1 MQAMTIAM
9 CSSMPS
15 EDRLPS
21 LQGGLC
27 LAARLLLNISQRAND
42 RRSDK
47 CGGGPGARWQ
57 QRLGLRLVSQPPQE
71 CRSAEALAGS
81 CHRRAPI
88 AVQEARR
95 RGGAGLE

>member
-47 CGGGPGARWQ
+47 CGGGPGARWR
-57 QRLGLRLVSQPPQE
+57 QRLGLRLVSHQHQDG
-71 CRSAEALAGS
+71 RSAQALAGS
-81 CHRRAPI
+81 CRLRAPI

-95 RGGAGLE
+95 RAVAVWK